1 MTKEEVYDFIKHK
14 NIWYEITEHKRVFTM
29 DELDN
34 IVLPYPE
41 ADAKN
46 LFIRDDKKL
55 YLPCPHYRHIIDHHG
70 GKKYIQDSIEYLI
83 TGGKEGLHD
92 QYAEIA
98 DIKSNANRDP
108 EFFLKDQRRN
118 IQPSCRGTLTYLK
131 TDPKPDKNTS
141 VDVSQQKIVCQ
152 MHKPGDPLQYIQT

>member
-46 LFIRDDKKL
+46 LFIRDDKKRN
-55 YLPCPHYRHIIDHHG
+55 Y
-70 GKKYIQDSIEYLI
+70 YLI
-83 TGGKEGLHD
+83 TVSGKKKVDLNVFREKYNTRRLSFANEKDLMEILKLTPGSVTQLGLLND
-92 QYAEIA
+92 KENLVKYYLDSYFINKC
-98 DIKSNANRDP
+98 DIIGMHPCDNSA
-108 EFFLKDQRRN
+108 
-118 IQPSCRGTLTYLK
+118 TLWLK
-131 TDPKPDKNTS
+131 TTDLINILKENGTIVNI
-141 VDVSQQKIVCQ
+141 VD
-152 MHKPGDPLQYIQT
+152 L

>member
-46 LFIRDDKKL
+46 LFIRDDKKRN
-55 YLPCPHYRHIIDHHG
+55 Y
-70 GKKYIQDSIEYLI
+70 YLI
-83 TGGKEGLHD
+83 TVSGKKKVDLSVFREKYNTRRLSFASEKDLMKILKLTPGSVTPLGLLND
-92 QYAEIA
+92 KVNLVKYYLDSYFINKC
-98 DIKSNANRDP
+98 DIIGMHPCDNSA
-108 EFFLKDQRRN
+108 
-118 IQPSCRGTLTYLK
+118 TLWLK
-131 TDPKPDKNTS
+131 TTDLINILKENGTIVNI
-141 VDVSQQKIVCQ
+141 VD
-152 MHKPGDPLQYIQT
+152 L

>member
-46 LFIRDDKKL
+46 LFIRDDKKRN
-55 YLPCPHYRHIIDHHG
+55 Y
-70 GKKYIQDSIEYLI
+70 YLI
-83 TGGKEGLHD
+83 TVSGKKKVDLNVFREKYNTRRLSFASEKDLMEILKLIPGSVTPLGLLND
-92 QYAEIA
+92 KENLVKYYLDSYFINKC
-98 DIKSNANRDP
+98 DIIGMHPCDNSA
-108 EFFLKDQRRN
+108 
-118 IQPSCRGTLTYLK
+118 TLWLK
-131 TDPKPDKNTS
+131 TTDLINILKENGTIVNI
-141 VDVSQQKIVCQ
+141 VD
-152 MHKPGDPLQYIQT
+152 L